1 VNEAAGG
8 PGLFGLSCGL
18 IAAVVV
24 GVWTF
29 QALCVYWGAL
39 AAGIRGGFGR
49 AMLVLLAS
57 ILTSLP
63 FILVLLLVMV
73 ADPSLYASSPSLL
86 SAGVLLGGQTLAFKW
101 VYGTTWGR
109 ALFGFFVSS
118 LLSTGIIAGVLVA
131 VF

>member
-1 VNEAAGG
+1 MNEGAGG
-8 PGLFGLSCGL
+8 AGIFGLSCGL
-18 IAAVVV
+18 IAVVV
-24 GVWTF
+24 LAVWVF
-29 QALCVYWGAL
+29 QALCIYWGAL

-63 FILVLLLVMV
+63 FVLVLLLVAL
-73 ADPSLYASSPSLL
+73 ADPSLYASSPAAL

-118 LLSTGIIAGVLVA
+118 LLGTAILAAALLA